1 MSTLE
6 LERAKFA
13 LEKIKG
19 IVNSDGHDRYK
30 TELQDLPARLHSA
43 GLGQTVASLLASQQD
58 ENSPRKT
65 IYGWLEEWLS
75 KPPVNYPIKFPV
87 SDKSTPRLIDCI
99 VGRNLPPNTK
109 PASYMAASREA
120 RALAT
125 WLKKFAEAFIEKK
138 VEKTKD

>member
-6 LERAKFA
+6 LDRAKFA
-13 LEKIKG
+13 LQKVKG
-19 IVNSDGHDRYK
+19 VESDKDHEQYK
-30 TELQDLPARLHSA
+30 TELRDLPARLHSA

-58 ENSPRKT
+58 HTAREAIHR
-65 IYGWLEEWLS
+65 WLAEWLS
-75 KPPVNYPIKFPV
+75 KPPVNYPVKLPV
-87 SDKSTPRLIDCI
+87 SRTSTPSLIDCI
-99 VGRNLPPNTK
+99 VGRNLPPDAK

-138 VEKTKD
+138 KD